1 MTRTTDLA
9 EQEGPKPS
17 TGDDFGPLPI
27 TELIGDAMATQKV
40 RLIVMHDD
48 SSNFCVLFFNSLCD
62 VFIVTVFFCF
72 EFLI

>member
-1 MTRTTDLA
+1 
-9 EQEGPKPS
+9 
-17 TGDDFGPLPI
+17 
-27 TELIGDAMATQKV
+27 MATQKV